1 MRRVTATVFGIV
13 SIIIVLFILTQAGEI
28 GAPWPFALVAA
39 AIIILIVISL
49 IRTWLR
55 G

>member
-1 MRRVTATVFGIV
+1 MRRVTATVFSIV
-13 SIIIVLFILTQAGEI
+13 SIIIVLFILTQAAEI

-49 IRTWLR
+49 IRIWLR